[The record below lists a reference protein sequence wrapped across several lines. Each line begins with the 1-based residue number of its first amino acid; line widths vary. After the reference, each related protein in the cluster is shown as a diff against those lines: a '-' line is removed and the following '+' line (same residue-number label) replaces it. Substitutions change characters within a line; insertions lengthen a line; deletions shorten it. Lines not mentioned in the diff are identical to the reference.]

1 MAKKRRRYRPEYKAE
16 IVKLVNAGQSVADV
30 CKEHGLS
37 TSSVFQWVKQAKI
50 DATGGGSGPLTSDER
65 AEFQRLKRENKE
77 LKRERDF
84 FEKATAYFAKAK
96 P

>member
-1 MAKKRRRYRPEYKAE
+1 MPNFANLFKDEIRRLAKKEVKAHVSSLKNASSQYR
-16 IVKLVNAGQSVADV
+16 
-30 CKEHGLS
+30 
-37 TSSVFQWVKQAKI
+37 
-50 DATGGGSGPLTSDER
+50 SDI
-65 AEFQRLKRENKE
+65 AALKRENKE